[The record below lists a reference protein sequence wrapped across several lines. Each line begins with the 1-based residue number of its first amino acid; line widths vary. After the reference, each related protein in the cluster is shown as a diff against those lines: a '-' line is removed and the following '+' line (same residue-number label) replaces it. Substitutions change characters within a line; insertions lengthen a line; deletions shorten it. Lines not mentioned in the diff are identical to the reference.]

1 MIALFHGANGLG
13 EHKVRPYKQK
23 IKIQATGLRSPTGD
37 TRRGEFIPPNHNKG
51 IKLAVSRRSRDRCRR
66 FDTELPMA

>member
-1 MIALFHGANGLG
+1 MIALFHGATAWANTRFAPTN
-13 EHKVRPYKQK
+13 KKSRYKPRVS
-23 IKIQATGLRSPTGD
+23 GRRD